1 MPPPRVV
8 AVANQ
13 KGGVGKSTTTLGLG
27 NALAEL
33 GQRVAVIDLDPQCN
47 ITATVLPADPASP
60 TFADLMLAPEPY
72 PLESILV
79 PTAWGFALAP
89 NEEKLATL
97 ERDRPPYSEL
107 RLRRAIEAGAG
118 DHDVLFIDCPPNLG
132 LLTLNAM
139 SAADEVLI
147 VTQPVYWSLQG
158 MTRLLQTVQIVRG
171 FNGDLRIVGVIANLM
186 TFTNEH
192 KQRLEEVRQYFA
204 DPAVKQITGGAE
216 VWEPVMPQRVMLA
229 EAVGRGVP
237 FNDPAF
243 KARGTDVADRYR
255 RLARRFMDE
264 RR

>member
-1 MPPPRVV
+1 MPLRVV

-27 NALAEL
+27 NALAEQ

-47 ITATVLPADPASP
+47 ITATVLPDDPVSP
-60 TFADLMLAPEPY
+60 TFADLMLAAEPY
-72 PLESILV
+72 PLQSILV

-118 DHDVLFIDCPPNLG
+118 DHDVLLIDCPPNLG

-139 SAADEVLI
+139 SAATEVLI
-147 VTQPVYWSLQG
+147 VTRPDYWSLQG
-158 MTRLLQTVQIVRG
+158 MNRLLQTVQIVRG
-171 FNGDLRIVGVIANLM
+171 FNGGLRIVGVITNHM
-186 TFTNEH
+186 THTNEH
-192 KQRLEEVRQYFA
+192 KQRWGEVQQYFA
-204 DPAVKQITGGAE
+204 DPAVQKITAGAE
-216 VWEPVMPQRVMLA
+216 VWEPVIPQRVVLT

-237 FNDPAF
+237 FSDPGF
-243 KARGTDVADRYR
+243 NVRGTDVTDRYR
-255 RLARRFMDE
+255 RLARRFTDE
-264 RR
+264 QR